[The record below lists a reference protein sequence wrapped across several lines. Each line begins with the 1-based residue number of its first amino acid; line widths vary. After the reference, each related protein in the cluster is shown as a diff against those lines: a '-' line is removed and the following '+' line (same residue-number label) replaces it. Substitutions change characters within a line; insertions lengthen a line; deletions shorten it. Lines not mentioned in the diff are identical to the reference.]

1 MTTITTAAVDLAGR
15 EADVVL
21 RDGTTVR
28 VRPARPSDAPGVEQ
42 MLRGLS
48 EESRYLRFFSGA
60 VDLPRMAAWATQ
72 VDQRRRGGL
81 VATTGSSDRIVAHAG
96 WEREAQRPERA
107 EVALVIDDA
116 FQGRGLGTLLLGQL
130 AEHARGEGVELFTA
144 QVLPG
149 NYQMI
154 QVFRDSGLAVRI
166 RSEPGVVLVEAP
178 TLLTP
183 DALGRFDQREEQAAA
198 AALRRVLA
206 PRSVAVVGAS
216 RRRGTVGGELFHNLL
231 TAGFTGPVYPVNP
244 NAGVVQSVAAHPTV
258 TKVPGPVDLAVLAV
272 PADQVVQVAR
282 ECAAKGVRALVVL
295 SAGFAESGPQGVE
308 RQHALL
314 EVCRQA
320 GMRLV
325 GPNCLGVINTDPA
338 VRLDATFGPTLPTPG
353 RVGFLSQ
360 SGALGLAI
368 VDYANQLG
376 LGLSSFLSVGNKA
389 DISGNDLLGYWH
401 DDPGTD
407 LVLLYLESF
416 GNPRKFARFARRLAR
431 TKPIIAV
438 KAGRSVA
445 GARATSSHT
454 GALLAASD
462 VPVDALFR
470 QAGVIRTDTLSELFD
485 VAKLLAAQPAPHGR
499 RVAIVTN
506 AGGPGIL
513 CADAC
518 EAAGL
523 QVPAFSEELRSRLAA
538 VLPAEAAAGNPVDL
552 LAAAPPERYLQ
563 AIELVASSGEADAV
577 IVIHIPP
584 LAGEHATDQIAAA
597 IRHAAQQA
605 PAATTLL
612 AVLMSSAGVPADLRA
627 GPRQVP
633 CYGFPEEA
641 ARALAHAAG
650 RGQWLRQ
657 PEGHLP
663 ELPGI
668 RRDEA
673 AAVLAE
679 TLATGPRWLTVE
691 EATRLLSCY
700 GLPLADWCLA
710 RTAEEA
716 AKLAQRLGGPVAL
729 KAIAPGLLHKTEAG
743 AVRLNLRG
751 PKTVTQAATD
761 LAAALT
767 AAGHPPEGFL
777 VQRMAT
783 GVAEL
788 LVGIV
793 HDATFGPVV
802 ACGAGGTS
810 AELLG
815 DVAVRLAPLTDRDAH
830 QLLRS
835 LKTFPLLDGWRGAP
849 KADQAALE
857 DLLLRIGLLAD
868 QHPEIAELD
877 CNPVLAG
884 PDGAVIV
891 DVRIRVEP
899 SAPPPPI
906 SARRR

>member
-1 MTTITTAAVDLAGR
+1 MTTSTPTVDLPGR

-21 RDGTTVR
+21 RDGTTVH
-28 VRPARPSDAPGVEQ
+28 VRPARPSDAPGVERL
-42 MLRGLS
+42 LRGLS
-48 EESRYLRFFSGA
+48 EESRYLRFFSAA
-60 VDLPRMAAWATQ
+60 VDLPSVVGWATQ
-72 VDQRRRGGL
+72 VDHQRRDGL

-107 EVALVIDDA
+107 EVALVIDDT

-130 AEHARGEGVELFTA
+130 AQSARAQGVELFTA
-144 QVLPG
+144 QVLAG

-154 QVFRDSGLAVRI
+154 QVFRDSGFAVRI
-166 RSEPGVVLVEAP
+166 RSDPGLVMVEAP
-178 TLLTP
+178 TSLTP
-183 DALGRFDQREEQAAA
+183 DALERFDQREQQAAA
-198 AALRRVLA
+198 AALRRVLR
-206 PRSVAVVGAS
+206 PRSVAVIGAS

-231 TAGFTGPVYPVNP
+231 AAGFAGPVYPVNP
-244 NAGVVQSVAAHPTV
+244 NATVVQSVAAYPTI

-272 PADQVVQVAR
+272 PAEQVVQVAR

-295 SAGFAESGPQGVE
+295 SAGFAESGPQGAE
-308 RQHALL
+308 RQQALL
-314 EVCRQA
+314 RVCREA

-338 VRLDATFGPTLPTPG
+338 VRLDATFGPTLPAPG

-368 VDYANQLG
+368 VDHANQLG
-376 LGLSSFLSVGNKA
+376 LGLSSFVSVGNKA
-389 DISGNDLLGYWH
+389 DISGNDLLGYWQ
-401 DDPGTD
+401 DDPSTD

-462 VPVDALFR
+462 VSVDALFR

-485 VAKLLAAQPAPHGR
+485 VAKLLAGQPAPRGR

-523 QVPAFSEELRSRLAA
+523 EVPAFSEQLRSRLGE
-538 VLPAEAAAGNPVDL
+538 VLPAEAASGNPVDL
-552 LAAAPPERYLQ
+552 LAAAPPERYQQ
-563 AIELVASSGEADAV
+563 AIELVAGSGEADAV

-584 LAGEHATDQIAAA
+584 LAGEHASDQIAAA
-597 IRHAAQQA
+597 IRQAAEQA
-605 PAATTLL
+605 PAELTPL
-612 AVLMSSAGVPADLRA
+612 AVLMTSAGVPAELHA
-627 GPRQVP
+627 GPRPVP
-633 CYGFPEEA
+633 CYAFPEDA
-641 ARALAHAAG
+641 VRALAHAAE

-657 PEGHLP
+657 PAGRVP
-663 ELPGI
+663 ELAGI
-668 RRDEA
+668 RHDEA
-673 AAVLAE
+673 AAVIADALPG
-679 TLATGPRWLTVE
+679 GPRWLSVQ
-691 EATRLLSCY
+691 EAVRLLSCY
-700 GLPLADWCLA
+700 GLPLADWRLA
-710 RTAEEA
+710 RTPREAGELAEE
-716 AKLAQRLGGPVAL
+716 LDGPVAL
-729 KAIAPGLLHKTEAG
+729 KAVSPGLLHKTEAG
-743 AVRLNLRG
+743 AVRLNLQGRQA
-751 PKTVTQAATD
+751 VTRAAADLTRA
-761 LAAALT
+761 LAAS
-767 AAGHPPEGFL
+767 GHPPESFL
-777 VQRMAT
+777 LQRMTT

-788 LVGIV
+788 LVGVV
-793 HDATFGPVV
+793 HDPTFGPVV

-815 DVAVRLAPLTDRDAH
+815 DVAVRLAPLTDRDAGE
-830 QLLRS
+830 LLRS
-835 LKTFPLLDGWRGAP
+835 LKTYPLLDGWRGAP
-849 KADQAALE
+849 EADHAALE

-868 QHPEIAELD
+868 NHPEIAELD
-877 CNPVLAG
+877 CNPVIAG
-884 PDGAVIV
+884 PNGAVIV
-891 DVRIRVEP
+891 DVRVRVEQPAP
-899 SAPPPPI
+899 SLPL